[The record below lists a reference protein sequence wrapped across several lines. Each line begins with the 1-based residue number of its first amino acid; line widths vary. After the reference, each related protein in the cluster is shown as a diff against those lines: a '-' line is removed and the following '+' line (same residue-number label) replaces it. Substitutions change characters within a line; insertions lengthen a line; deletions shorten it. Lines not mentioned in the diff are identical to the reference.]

1 MPNKSSRT
9 TLVTLNVKLKTHR
22 MVVII
27 GAGMAGLTC
36 AKYLND
42 RQIPFVILEASDGVG
57 GRVRTDTVD
66 GFQLDRGFQIFLT
79 SYPEAKKILDYDALD
94 FKPFRSGAIIRKDG
108 KLFTMP
114 NPLKNPLSAPQA
126 LAAPVGTL
134 RDKLKILQLNRK
146 VGRDENSVFF
156 KGQTPRSTL
165 AFLSGF
171 GYSEEMINTF
181 FRPFFSGVFLEK
193 ELLTADNFF
202 RFLFKQFA
210 AGDAVLPARGIQ
222 AIPEQLAARL
232 PKDSI
237 RLKAQVWKLDGQTLY
252 LTNGQTIDAQTIVI
266 ATNAIEADNLLPQH
280 NTATEFNGTECVYFS
295 ADRSPLTKPMI
306 AVNADADG
314 LVNNLAVLSDA
325 ADSYAPPG
333 KTLVSVTV
341 VGKSGLS
348 GTELAHQV
356 QRELAGWFGDQTR
369 HWQHLHTYRIPHA
382 LPQYFP
388 DTATPLPLK
397 INDFTYR
404 CGDYTAYPSL
414 NAAMQ
419 TGREVAEMIAASR

>member
-1 MPNKSSRT
+1 
-9 TLVTLNVKLKTHR
+9 

-42 RQIPFVILEASDGVG
+42 RQIPFMLLEASDGVG

-66 GFQLDRGFQIFLT
+66 GFLLDRGFQIFLT
-79 SYPEAKKILDYDALD
+79 SYPEAKKLLDYGALD
-94 FKPFRSGAIIRKDG
+94 LKPFRSGAIIRKDG
-108 KLFTMP
+108 KLLTMP

-134 RDKLKILQLNRK
+134 RDKLKILQLTRHVKSAGNSM
-146 VGRDENSVFF
+146 VG
-156 KGQTPRSTL
+156 KGQTSRSTL

-193 ELLTADNFF
+193 ELLTADDFF
-202 RFLFKQFA
+202 RFLFNQFA
-210 AGDAVLPARGIQ
+210 TGDAVLPAHGIQ

-232 PKDSI
+232 PQASI
-237 RLKAQVWKLDGQTLY
+237 RLKAKVWKMDGHTLY
-252 LTNGQTIDAQTIVI
+252 LTNGETLDAETIVI
-266 ATNAIEADNLLPQH
+266 ATDAPEAGNLIPQH
-280 NTATEFNGTECVYFS
+280 HKTVDFNATECVYFS
-295 ADRSPLTKPMI
+295 ADRSPLAKPMI

-314 LVNNLAVLSDA
+314 LVNNVAVLSDVA
-325 ADSYAPPG
+325 SSYAPPG
-333 KTLVSVTV
+333 KTLVSVSV
-341 VGKSGLS
+341 VGKSGFS

-356 QRELAGWFGDQTR
+356 QRELHGWFGDQTR
-369 HWQHLHTYRIPHA
+369 HWQHLRTYRIPHA

-388 DTATPLPLK
+388 DTPKSLPLK
-397 INDFTYR
+397 INGFTYR

-419 TGREVAEMIAASR
+419 TGREVAEMIGSLPQPPPKEGAF